1 MSHFGFLDRLG
12 GSSPFTLGLSLG
24 DARLHGGELA
34 VWSEP
39 GRGSHF
45 VLTLP
50 RRPGETVS
58 SSPIPVEAGDDQS
71 PPMDALGLTQP
82 IDLSSIAGALNTEED
97 A

>member
-1 MSHFGFLDRLG
+1 MPWHDDTRVA
-12 GSSPFTLGLSLG
+12 LG

-50 RRPGETVS
+50 RLPGETVT
-58 SSPIPVEAGDDQS
+58 SSPIPVEAGEDQS
-71 PPMDALGLTQP
+71 PAMDALGLTQP
-82 IDLSSIAGALNTEED
+82 IDLPIASGAD
-97 A
+97 AMGERS